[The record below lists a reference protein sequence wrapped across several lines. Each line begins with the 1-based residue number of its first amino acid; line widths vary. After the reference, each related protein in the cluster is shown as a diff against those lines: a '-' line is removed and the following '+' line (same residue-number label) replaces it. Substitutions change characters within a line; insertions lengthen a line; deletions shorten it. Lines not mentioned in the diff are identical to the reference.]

1 MIKALLTTGQKRR
14 IFTTFDRTKYP
25 DPRDSTAASLSDEEI
40 QALVV
45 AERFMRQVSKSV
57 GFNPIVIAPVTG
69 SDLTEVLLHSAGSQ
83 PGTRPVLCLYPSKS
97 LRIYVVQ
104 FLTGVALEPYAAYLP
119 EDVSGDKSLKIA
131 NNPEKPES
139 RVSELPFTY
148 GVRIRQ
154 MEDEIVM
161 DLVTKRSEQEFLAE
175 YGEDKLLHQQA
186 LSAGLRNVST
196 EKETQAPILAR
207 AKDLLQNPKY
217 IGRLVLQQREIEGG
231 NREVKPGLLSNLALP
246 PYPSNASHE

>member
-25 DPRDSTAASLSDEEI
+25 DPRDSTAASLSDEQI

-57 GFNPIVIAPVTG
+57 GFNPIVIAPVTA

-83 PGTRPVLCLYPSKS
+83 PGTGPVLCLYPSKY
-97 LRIYVVQ
+97 LRIYIVQ

-119 EDVSGDKSLKIA
+119 EDVSGEQSLKVA
-131 NNPEKPES
+131 DNPQKLAS
-139 RVSELPFTY
+139 HVSELPFTY

-175 YGEDKLLHQQA
+175 YGDDKLLHQQA
-186 LSAGLRNVST
+186 LSEGLRNVSP
-196 EKETQAPILAR
+196 EKETGAKLAR
-207 AKDLLQNPKY
+207 PKDLLQNPKY

-231 NREVKPGLLSNLALP
+231 SKPSLFSKLALP
-246 PYPSNASHE
+246 PYPSNTSHE